1 MIRTRTE
8 ALRRVLAA
16 LLAAAP
22 FPGLAE
28 AAADDGEHFFERRV
42 RPLLAEHCYGCH
54 SQESGK
60 SKGSLLLDSRQG
72 WEAGGDSGPAIV
84 PGDPDG
90 SLLIRAVRYD
100 DPDLEMPPKG
110 RLPQEAVGILEAWVR
125 SGAPDPRQG
134 EVRQAEGGIDLEAG
148 RRHWAFR
155 PPVFRGVPPEEPARS
170 AIDAF
175 LLQDREEGSV
185 PARAPYADIVR
196 RLHFDL
202 AGLPPDPELLE
213 QSGEASLEA
222 MVDRLL
228 ASPRFGETW
237 GRHWLDLARYSEST
251 GGGRSALLPN
261 AWRYRNYVIDSFNR
275 DKPYD
280 RLVREHLAGDQLAGG
295 DPGVEVGTGFL
306 VGGAYD
312 DVGNQDPIAA
322 KLIRANTIDDMI
334 NATASS
340 FLGLTVSCARCHD
353 HKFDPIP
360 QTDYYRMQS
369 AFAGVQQ
376 GSRPLA
382 TAAERERHQARL
394 GPLEEA
400 ISESEERHQ
409 AVREQVL
416 ERIRPRLEEV
426 RRTFVRPKVDP
437 YLTEETFPP
446 VEARFVRIRIDRT
459 TRGPYHGA
467 VIDEFEV
474 WTPGEDPVN
483 VALAAH
489 GSEATASSMRT
500 SEDNPLAYSASKA
513 IDGAF
518 GEYWISQRN
527 GGVLTVRLAG
537 PRRVARVAWSNDRP
551 REYQRHLVRPFSSE
565 YAIEV
570 SLDGEAWTRVAGS
583 EGREPYDQAHLE
595 DILFE
600 REATLEERR
609 MLGEMGRERNR
620 MRQEL
625 RAVAPLPDAWIGSFR
640 QPGGTTR
647 LARGGDP
654 AREGPEVA
662 PASLRALAPLGP
674 GYALEAGAPEAERRL
689 ELARWIARPGNALFA
704 RVMANRLWHYH
715 FGTGIVATPSD
726 FGAGGALPSHPRLL
740 DWLAGQ
746 LVRHGFRL
754 KPIHRIILGSH
765 AWRQDSRPDAAM
777 QALDQSARFLWRYP
791 PRRLEAEAIRDAILL
806 VSGSLDTRMGGP
818 GFRLYRYT
826 VDNVATYI
834 PLDEHGPET
843 FRRGVYHQHVRAVE
857 VDFLS
862 DFDCPDPALPA
873 PRRNATTSPQQA
885 MSLQNH
891 SFVQDQ
897 SRRWAE
903 RLLAHGGRS
912 EDQVRLAFLSAFG
925 REPSGPE
932 LEESLALV
940 RDHGLA
946 LLCRALLNAN
956 EFIHVR

>member
-275 DKPYD
+275 DKPFG
-280 RLVREHLAGDQLAGG
+280 RFLEEQIAGDLLPEG
-295 DPGVEVGTGFL
+295 DEQEVAEARIATAFL
-306 VGGAYD
+306 VLGPKNLD
-312 DVGNQDPIAA
+312 LQDKELLRMNAVDEQ
-322 KLIRANTIDDMI
+322 ID
-334 NATASS
+334 TVTRT

-360 QTDYYRMQS
+360 ATDYY
-369 AFAGVQQ
+369 ALAGIFRSTRSLKRSNV
-376 GSRPLA
+376 STL
-382 TAAERERHQARL
+382 T
-394 GPLEEA
+394 
-400 ISESEERHQ
+400 
-409 AVREQVL
+409 
-416 ERIRPRLEEV
+416 RLELPTSPGH
-426 RRTFVRPKVDP
+426 R
-437 YLTEETFPP
+437 
-446 VEARFVRIRIDRT
+446 EAVAAYEKERKSLASRIS
-459 TRGPYHGA
+459 
-467 VIDEFEV
+467 
-474 WTPGEDPVN
+474 
-483 VALAAH
+483 ALAKKKDR
-489 GSEATASSMRT
+489 S
-500 SEDNPLAYSASKA
+500 
-513 IDGAF
+513 
-518 GEYWISQRN
+518 GE
-527 GGVLTVRLAG
+527 
-537 PRRVARVAWSNDRP
+537 
-551 REYQRHLVRPFSSE
+551 
-565 YAIEV
+565 
-570 SLDGEAWTRVAGS
+570 
-583 EGREPYDQAHLE
+583 
-595 DILFE
+595 
-600 REATLEERR
+600 EE
-609 MLGEMGRERNR
+609 EE
-620 MRQEL
+620 
-625 RAVAPLPDAWIGSFR
+625 
-640 QPGGTTR
+640 
-647 LARGGDP
+647 LAR
-654 AREGPEVA
+654 RKEE
-662 PASLRALAPLGP
+662 LEALD
-674 GYALEAGAPEAERRL
+674 AGAPPPLPLALGVSDEPDAGDYHLCIRGNVHQKGDPVRRGFLQVLMGEDQEPPEIPEGQSGRL
-689 ELARWIARPGNALFA
+689 ELARWMSSPGNPLVA
-704 RVMANRLWHYH
+704 RVWANRVWHH
-715 FGTGIVATPSD
+715 LFGRGIVATVD
-726 FGAGGALPSHPRLL
+726 NFGIRGAPPSHPELL
-740 DWLAGQ
+740 DYLALRFQQQGGSTKA
-746 LVRHGFRL
+746 LIREIVLSEAYKSASSASEEAGDGFFGR
-754 KPIHRIILGSH
+754 
-765 AWRQDSRPDAAM
+765 
-777 QALDQSARFLWRYP
+777 
-791 PRRLEAEAIRDAILL
+791 PRRRLNAEAIRDAILH
-806 VSGSLDTRMGGP
+806 VSGRLEHHRVESAFPDSVQNDTALQKVALDVPSLLSPPRRSVYIPVLREEGLNPLLKAFDFANP
-818 GFRLYRYT
+818 GFPVGRRSQSVLPTQALYLMNSGF
-826 VDNVATYI
+826 VMEEAD
-834 PLDEHGPET
+834 
-843 FRRGVYHQHVRAVE
+843 RA
-857 VDFLS
+857 
-862 DFDCPDPALPA
+862 A
-873 PRRNATTSPQQA
+873 R
-885 MSLQNH
+885 
-891 SFVQDQ
+891 
-897 SRRWAE
+897 
-903 RLLAHGGRS
+903 RLLADLPEAAAAERI
-912 EDQVRLAFLSAFG
+912 RLAWTRSLG
-925 REPSGPE
+925 RPPHPGELKRIVEHLGEDPSSPGAWGQVFH
-932 LEESLALV
+932 SLFCSVDFRYLK
-940 RDHGLA
+940 
-946 LLCRALLNAN
+946 
-956 EFIHVR
+956 